1 MFQKL
6 SISSLSSSAA
16 LFGAALPAAS
26 ARVSFAPTTR
36 SAPLTIEAAHK
47 KGSGSTKN
55 GRDSKAK
62 RLGVKVYGDQPA
74 KAGSIIVRQRGTT
87 FHAGT
92 NVGVGK
98 DYTLYSLVDGLVKF
112 ELYGPD
118 KRKKVSVY
126 PATEEK
132 QENPDS
138 RKVRNREK
146 FRQQREKRR
155 ARLAAAEEAFM
166 FAAAKAAAPSTNAP
180 AAGKLP
186 PKPKFSALT
195 AAEMGGSKFEFRKIP
210 VPPHRYTPLKERWM
224 DIYTPVFEQ
233 MKIDIRMN
241 LKARKVELKT
251 RRDTADPSALQK
263 CADFVTAYMMGFSL
277 TDAIA
282 MLRIDDLYIESF
294 EIKDVKTLRGE
305 HLSRAIGRLSGKN
318 GKTKF
323 TIENATR
330 TRIVIA
336 DSKIHVLGAY
346 ANIRV
351 ARDALCSL
359 ILGSPAGK
367 VYSKLRTVAARLSE
381 R

>member
-1 MFQKL
+1 MAAVSSMFQKL

-16 LFGAALPAAS
+16 LSGAALPAAS

-87 FHAGT
+87 FHAGS

-166 FAAAKAAAPSTNAP
+166 FAAGSPLISIASAAPE
-180 AAGKLP
+180 AAVDG
-186 PKPKFSALT
+186 
-195 AAEMGGSKFEFRKIP
+195 
-210 VPPHRYTPLKERWM
+210 
-224 DIYTPVFEQ
+224 
-233 MKIDIRMN
+233 
-241 LKARKVELKT
+241 
-251 RRDTADPSALQK
+251 
-263 CADFVTAYMMGFSL
+263 
-277 TDAIA
+277 
-282 MLRIDDLYIESF
+282 
-294 EIKDVKTLRGE
+294 
-305 HLSRAIGRLSGKN
+305 
-318 GKTKF
+318 
-323 TIENATR
+323 
-330 TRIVIA
+330 
-336 DSKIHVLGAY
+336 DSV
-346 ANIRV
+346 V
-351 ARDALCSL
+351 C
-359 ILGSPAGK
+359 
-367 VYSKLRTVAARLSE
+367 
-381 R
+381 

>member
-1 MFQKL
+1 MAAVSSMFQKL

-16 LFGAALPAAS
+16 LSGAALPAAS

-132 QENPDS
+132 QENPKFWMVSVYPATEEKQENPDS

-166 FAAAKAAAPSTNAP
+166 FAAGSPLISIASAAPE
-180 AAGKLP
+180 AAVDG
-186 PKPKFSALT
+186 
-195 AAEMGGSKFEFRKIP
+195 
-210 VPPHRYTPLKERWM
+210 
-224 DIYTPVFEQ
+224 
-233 MKIDIRMN
+233 
-241 LKARKVELKT
+241 
-251 RRDTADPSALQK
+251 
-263 CADFVTAYMMGFSL
+263 
-277 TDAIA
+277 
-282 MLRIDDLYIESF
+282 
-294 EIKDVKTLRGE
+294 
-305 HLSRAIGRLSGKN
+305 
-318 GKTKF
+318 
-323 TIENATR
+323 
-330 TRIVIA
+330 
-336 DSKIHVLGAY
+336 DSV
-346 ANIRV
+346 V
-351 ARDALCSL
+351 C
-359 ILGSPAGK
+359 
-367 VYSKLRTVAARLSE
+367 
-381 R
+381 